1 MNTVFDKARDLATA
15 LLESEAGK
23 KVNDA
28 RFIFDGNEEAQ
39 KQLFEYSNFRTTLE
53 TGIRNMVLQAKKK
66 LMHRLKFLTR
76 WVQSLIKMQ
85 VVADMVRAEDEFNK
99 FVGQVMNVFNATL
112 SGDSENSNGGCT
124 GSCSTCGGCH

>member
-53 TGIRNMVLQAKKK
+53 TGIQNGSLSEEEIDAQVKVLDQMGAELNKN
-66 LMHRLKFLTR
+66 
-76 WVQSLIKMQ
+76 Q

-112 SGDSENSNGGCT
+112 VMVVVQVVVQLVVVATKE
-124 GSCSTCGGCH
+124 

>member
-28 RFIFDGNEEAQ
+28 RYIFDGDEEAQ

-53 TGIRNMVLQAKKK
+53 TGIQNG
-66 LMHRLKFLTR
+66 
-76 WVQSLIKMQ
+76 SLSEEEIDAQVKILDQMGAELNKNQ
-85 VVADMVRAEDEFNK
+85 VVADMVRAEDQFNK
-99 FVGQVMNVFNATL
+99 FVGQVMNVFW
-112 SGDSENSNGGCT
+112 
-124 GSCSTCGGCH
+124 

>member
-39 KQLFEYSNFRTTLE
+39 KQLFEYSNSEQHLKP
-53 TGIRNMVLQAKKK
+53 GIQNGSLSEEEIDAQVKV
-66 LMHRLKFLTR
+66 LTR
-76 WVQSLIKMQ
+76 WVQSLIKI
-85 VVADMVRAEDEFNK
+85 R
-99 FVGQVMNVFNATL
+99 L
-112 SGDSENSNGGCT
+112 
-124 GSCSTCGGCH
+124 

>member
-1 MNTVFDKARDLATA
+1 MDTVFEMARDLATA

-28 RFIFDGNEEAQ
+28 RYIFDCNEDAQ

-53 TGIRNMVLQAKKK
+53 TGIQNG
-66 LMHRLKFLTR
+66 
-76 WVQSLIKMQ
+76 SLNEEEIDAQ
-85 VVADMVRAEDEFNK
+85 VKILDQMGAELNKNEIVADMVKAEDEFNK
-99 FVGQVMNVFNATL
+99 FVTQVMNVFNATL
-112 SGDSENSNGGCT
+112 SGDSNGGGCS

>member
-28 RFIFDGNEEAQ
+28 RYIFDGDEEAQ

-53 TGIRNMVLQAKKK
+53 TGIQNGSLSEEE
-66 LMHRLKFLTR
+66 LTHRLKFLTR
-76 WVQSLIKMQ
+76 WVQSLIKI
-85 VVADMVRAEDEFNK
+85 R
-99 FVGQVMNVFNATL
+99 L
-112 SGDSENSNGGCT
+112 
-124 GSCSTCGGCH
+124 

>member
-28 RFIFDGNEEAQ
+28 RF
-39 KQLFEYSNFRTTLE
+39 K
-53 TGIRNMVLQAKKK
+53 VLDQMGAELNKN
-66 LMHRLKFLTR
+66 
-76 WVQSLIKMQ
+76 Q

>member
-53 TGIRNMVLQAKKK
+53 TGIQNL
-66 LMHRLKFLTR
+66 
-76 WVQSLIKMQ
+76 SLI
-85 VVADMVRAEDEFNK
+85 
-99 FVGQVMNVFNATL
+99 
-112 SGDSENSNGGCT
+112 
-124 GSCSTCGGCH
+124 HI